1 MPDTTTTTGV
11 LPAFDCEF
19 EINTAGRSSTPTW
32 ETIKD
37 IEELQITVD
46 GSIQEWNPYD
56 QKGWARRALTGKKIG
71 IAVKGKRNYGNTGN
85 DYVAEK
91 ILQKGQ
97 KVESQFKL
105 TLPNKDILEFDCI
118 INTTNAFGGA
128 ATDLNALEAEFL
140 SDGEPT
146 FTKSA

>member
-1 MPDTTTTTGV
+1 MAEETKTTGV
-11 LPAFDCEF
+11 LPAYDCEF
-19 EINTAGRSSTPTW
+19 EINTAGRNTTSSW

-46 GSIQEWNPYD
+46 GTIIEWNPYD
-56 QKGWARRALTGKKIG
+56 QKGWSRRSLTGKKIG
-71 IAVKGKRNYGNTGN
+71 IAVKGKRNYGDVGN

-91 ILQKGQ
+91 ILQKDK

-105 TLPNKDILEFDCI
+105 TLPNKDILEFNCI

-146 FTKSA
+146 FTKAT